1 VSGVNQRLLHWR
13 SMLGQ
18 HRLSVVDRHLL
29 YHGVDIVNQVLG
41 ATNRPGDLDEA
52 VLRRFSR
59 RLLCDL
65 PDKAARAAILQ
76 VPDLHNCTSLR
87 QPLSI

>member
-1 VSGVNQRLLHWR
+1 MRWATLSLQALTLHPVR
-13 SMLGQ
+13 
-18 HRLSVVDRHLL
+18 
-29 YHGVDIVNQVLG
+29 QVLG

-65 PDKAARAAILQ
+65 PCKDARAAILK
-76 VPDLHNCTSLR
+76 VKSKTKLYSCYTKLY
-87 QPLSI
+87 LY